1 MVLKGPLEEVEGG
14 REGGRE
20 GEATEDHQ
28 TIAMEEEHVEKEEK

>member
-1 MVLKGPLEEVEGG
+1 MVLKGPLEEV
-14 REGGRE
+14 EGGRE